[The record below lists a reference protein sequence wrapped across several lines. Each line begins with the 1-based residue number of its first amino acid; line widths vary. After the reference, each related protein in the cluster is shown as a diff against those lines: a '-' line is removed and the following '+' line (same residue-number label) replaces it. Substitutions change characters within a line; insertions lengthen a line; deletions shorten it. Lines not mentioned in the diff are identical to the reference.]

1 METMDKP
8 TNLFDLTG
16 RVALVT
22 GASRGLGKQIALTLA
37 RAGADVLIGG
47 RDETRLSACVDQIHQ
62 ATGRRAIGITG
73 DLSNPDT
80 ADRMVDAAC
89 KQLGGLHIL
98 VNNAG
103 INVRGSITTVT
114 VEDFDRVMT
123 TNVRAPWLMCR
134 AAAPVLLEQGYGR
147 VINLASALGLVAIAD
162 RSLYCTSKG
171 AIVQLTRELA
181 VEWARTGVTVNAICP
196 GPFETEMNRVLTEN
210 PETKNAFAAHTA
222 MRRWGQMDEIET
234 AVLFLAAETS
244 GYVTGAMIPVDG
256 GWTAQ

>member
-1 METMDKP
+1 M
-8 TNLFDLTG
+8 TNFPNHFDLTG
-16 RVALVT
+16 RVALIT
-22 GASRGLGKQIALTLA
+22 GASRGLGKQIAIALG

-47 RDETRLSACVDQIHQ
+47 RDHTQLQKCADQIRQ
-62 ATGRRAIGITG
+62 MTARRVVAIAG
-73 DLSNPDT
+73 DLSDPDT
-80 ADRMVDAAC
+80 AERMVDAAC

-103 INVRGSITTVT
+103 INVRGSISDVS
-114 VEDFDRVMT
+114 VEDFDRVMA
-123 TNVRAPWLMCR
+123 TNVRAPWLLCR
-134 AAAPVLLEQGYGR
+134 AAAPVLTGQRYGR

-196 GPFETEMNRVLTEN
+196 GPFETEMNRVLTED
-210 PETKNAFAAHTA
+210 PVVKDAFASHTA
-222 MRRWGQMDEIET
+222 MRRWGRMEEIET

-256 GWTAQ
+256 GWIAQ